1 MKMFRSSL
9 TLAMVMLLSLFA
21 CGVAA
26 ADGGRGQT
34 YSVTIT
40 NLTKAQPI
48 TPPLVISHKQ
58 SFQLFMAGHPAS
70 DGLAALAEG
79 GDTQPLEAL
88 LGTRDDVFDYQVA
101 GATPIMKAESRTVE
115 IKVRGSYRYISLAG
129 MLAASN
135 DAFIAVKGIKVPYFG
150 MKSLAAVA
158 YDAGSEA
165 NSELCTDVPAC
176 GGKLR
181 VTDGAEGFVF
191 VHNGIRGAGDL
202 IAANM
207 DWRNPVAKV
216 VIKKV
221 HR

>member
-1 MKMFRSSL
+1 MKTLRSSL
-9 TLAMVMLLSLFA
+9 TFAMVILLSFLA
-21 CGVAA
+21 SGIAA
-26 ADGGRGQT
+26 ADGERGQT

-48 TPPLVISHKQ
+48 TPPVVISHKQ
-58 SFQLFMAGHPAS
+58 GFQLFMAGQPAS
-70 DGLAALAEG
+70 DGLVALAEG
-79 GDTQPLEAL
+79 GDTQPLVAM
-88 LGTRDDVFDYQVA
+88 LGTRDDVFAYQIA
-101 GATPIMKAESRTVE
+101 GAAPILKGESRTVE
-115 IKVRGSYRYISLAG
+115 IKVRGSFRFISLAG

-135 DAFIAVKGIKVPYFG
+135 DAFVAVKGVKVPYSG
-150 MKSLAAVA
+150 MKSLSAVA

-176 GGKLR
+176 GGTLR

-191 VHNGIRGAGDL
+191 VHNGIHGGGDL
-202 IAANM
+202 VAANM